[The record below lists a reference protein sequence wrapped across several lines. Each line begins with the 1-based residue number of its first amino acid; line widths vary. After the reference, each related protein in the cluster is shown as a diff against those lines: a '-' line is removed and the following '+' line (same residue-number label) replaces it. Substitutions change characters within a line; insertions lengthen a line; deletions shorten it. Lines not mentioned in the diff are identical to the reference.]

1 MNQKVGIPCLGVVE
15 NESYFVCDGCE
26 KRHELFGSGGGQK
39 VADLASAPLL
49 GQIPIHPAVREWGD
63 AGTPVVQAAPGSEI
77 AGAFV
82 AVADR
87 LMERVAAQSVSDKG
101 LVIDRGGG
109 VNKHLP
115 IAR

>member
-1 MNQKVGIPCLGVVE
+1 
-15 NESYFVCDGCE
+15 
-26 KRHELFGSGGGQK
+26 
-39 VADLASAPLL
+39 
-49 GQIPIHPAVREWGD
+49 
-63 AGTPVVQAAPGSEI
+63 VVQAAPGSEI